1 MVVSNLM
8 RITKALPPPSEDSNL
23 EAPLPVHKIRS
34 TADILWDLSSLIS
47 ESVHLVPSSSE
58 QLIAA
63 SSRRLVF
70 GLPPWNAGTGSDQID
85 SHDGAE

>member
-47 ESVHLVPSSSE
+47 ESVHLVTSSSE
-58 QLIAA
+58 RLIAA
-63 SSRRLVF
+63 SLTAARIRTAAMERGHGSR
-70 GLPPWNAGTGSDQID
+70 PK
-85 SHDGAE
+85 